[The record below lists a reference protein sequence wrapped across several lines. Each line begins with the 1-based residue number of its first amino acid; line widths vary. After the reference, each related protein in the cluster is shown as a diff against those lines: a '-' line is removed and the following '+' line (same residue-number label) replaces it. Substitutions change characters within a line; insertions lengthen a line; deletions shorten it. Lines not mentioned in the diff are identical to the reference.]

1 MKFVPAPRSSHSTN
15 RGGLSRRRTAFLAG
29 AATLSIAL
37 PAVAH
42 AQVIVHAREDRD
54 ASTAIELSRGDD
66 RLIVD
71 IGRVDGSGVLNVD
84 PISTGI
90 TNHPGGTDT
99 LWLAASGV
107 QTRALLEDD
116 VAVAGFTGGI
126 VYEAYGADSVLTLNE
141 PASQSYDQTLRLG
154 GNGTINLTA
163 NQAPIGMTQAIRVED
178 GGTALEV
185 DGVAGRLTLNL
196 SGAINGA
203 DADRHVDFA
212 NGGVLNLIGATI
224 DVRRGVAIY
233 AADQSVTIDALSA
246 LRAKDSDSLA
256 VQDATLLW
264 LAEAGSVTNYGQIV
278 EQGDVGGPGT
288 TPDEV
293 ATGVLLSGEGT
304 FHNARTSATS
314 FGRVAMHG
322 HAVAIEGNGG
332 TIINDGLIQ
341 SDKAANQAET
351 YAAINSR
358 GASARS
364 ILRNN
369 ANGTVQGI
377 ITNTNGDNLGYT
389 TAYEGDIGLNLVVN
403 AGTINGDVNLGG
415 SPIENRRAW
424 QGDVFLTAGA
434 GTVNGQIDGGI
445 GDHDAYGRSL
455 AASDTYTA
463 SNVLGTA
470 QTIGFERHGLEAFG
484 TDVTA
489 TFASNEVLANGLTAL
504 GNGTII
510 NQADIALGDRIGVVI
525 HELANGL
532 DFVND
537 AGAVVSVGD
546 ERAFRSDGEGL
557 ASFVN
562 RGTFTS
568 AARLNASWGV
578 EIVAD
583 DKLEPFIFNNS
594 GTITTS
600 TTAGAVKMHVDGDT
614 TTMGGD
620 LEFTNS
626 GQIRGGAVGADIEVY
641 VRGHTLFDN
650 SGLIEGSEFGLQL
663 DSGEVTATNTGV
675 LRATG
680 NGGTGWGIDSPNTV
694 VTNNGTIEA
703 TGAGI
708 DDPDL
713 VELSAGLVV
722 GLNTGGTAN
731 ITNGA
736 NGVISATQARSVA
749 VVADG
754 ISSPFTFTN
763 SGRVVGSGTD
773 TIALDRLIAGDRAF
787 LEGTVASAIHT
798 EGTVDLIVNRD
809 AGLIQGNVDLGSED
823 DRFEARGTSR
833 LEGDLRL
840 GRGDDT
846 VLLAG
851 GTITG
856 NVSGGAG
863 TDDTIAV
870 DLSVAEQTI
879 SADQYSGFENINRE
893 VGGNGIV
900 NIMGVFDAASLNIR
914 GVTLRVRQGA
924 AVGTT
929 GDRTFDGS
937 DEAER
942 LIVEGTVNEAVRLGG
957 GDDRVEM
964 GDSGIISGE
973 LDMGAG
979 NDTLVLGAGS
989 TITGAIDGG
998 EDANGLDNDIIGFEL
1013 TQDMDSVPGIVSDAL
1028 NFETIQVSGD
1038 HRLTLALGQSYEAIS
1053 LINGADLDLTIAD
1066 GVTVGSIT
1074 GDATSQNVTIT
1085 GDLTGGVSLG
1095 GGNDTLTM
1103 NGFEGVLSSVLD
1115 GGEDAGGLDNDTLNL
1130 NIIGT
1135 TTFGNGASGFE
1146 MINVD
1151 GTAQLII
1158 DGDFAAGQTLNF
1170 GAGDNHLVI
1179 ASGAEFGGTVNGGAG
1194 SDRMTVATDAPDSRT
1209 LVSAQINGF
1218 ETLDV
1223 EGDGTLALTGG
1234 DYSFANGV
1242 NVTEGGNLEL
1252 GANTHLTANVT
1263 FTAAFDDRL
1272 TLSTGSRITGAVDA
1286 RDRVGDRDVLA
1297 FQQTGGQISRLSAFG
1312 LSTLTGFEQMAVLGA
1327 GEFHIDQNLAAFDE
1341 VVLEGGNLVVD
1352 AGSALTADIVGRDVA
1367 DPAQAAS
1374 DDSLNVQ
1381 GTVQGNVA
1389 LGGGNDT
1396 VDNRGRIAGNVDLGA
1411 GDDRYIAR
1419 DGGVVTGTIDG
1430 GAGDNSF
1437 IFRLGGQDGSI
1448 PGNVANFNSIGV
1460 YGAGTLEI
1468 ALAAGQRYENF
1479 ELLEGANLSIT
1490 EDLGGSIGTI
1500 IGDAS
1505 AQQVTIG
1512 STLTGGVNLGG
1523 GDDTLNLTLD
1533 GILSGSLLGG
1543 KNADGSADNDRLNLT
1558 LGGDSQING
1567 MNEFETVRVTA
1578 ADGVRLTVAGAVGAG
1593 QSITFEGAT
1602 DNELAL
1608 TAGATLQGFVDG
1620 GAGDDFLEIET
1631 GVADQRTVIAAQI
1644 RNFENLVSNGTGTLA
1659 LTGGSY
1665 SFDSLAVNGGN
1676 LELGADTQLGV
1687 ADGILFDG
1695 ADNRFTIR
1703 DGAEVS
1709 GTIEGGAGNDTLALV
1724 QGPQFARLLSL
1735 VQATGF
1741 ERLEASGNGVLRIDR
1756 NATFTGGVGLDGG
1769 TTRVDAGNTL
1779 TADVTGGNNA
1789 DTLEV
1794 FGSIAGNVDLGAGND
1809 RLVINSLTGIS
1820 GTVNGGADLDT
1831 VMFDTDASY
1840 AAPLQVAG
1848 NLFQGFENLG
1858 VSRGV
1863 VSMTGT
1869 SAWTN
1874 INVTGGRLIGQA
1886 GSTLNADLVTVALGG
1901 TFGSAGIVNGDI
1913 DVFGTLSP
1921 GASPGTMTVNGDVT
1935 MRAGS
1940 NLLIEL
1946 TPNAGNDLLDVN
1958 GTLTIADGAT
1968 MDITGAL
1975 GNLPGS
1981 VLDIVVADAI
1991 TGRFTTINKSASVF
2005 GFVVQN
2011 GNRIQIRSEFNNSSA
2026 FPTNVQASVAYS
2038 NQVLRASYG
2047 VQAYTAALN
2056 VLTAADGTINQRAFA
2071 QLTPE
2076 AYGSA
2081 MQAGLE
2087 NGLQLIDVG
2096 RTFRLTAP
2104 KANGLYGFAQGL
2116 TGGSDI
2122 RGQAD
2127 TGTSRA
2133 DLRTNGMLGGIGYG
2147 MADGQVRVGA
2157 FIGSSDT
2164 DQRLVALDA
2173 TTKAKGFLGGV
2184 FADAAIGDLGVH
2196 AMVSYS
2202 DLDAET
2208 RRNLMASRTLA
2219 QSEYGLKS
2227 WVADV
2232 SVDYSAKIGGIN
2244 VTPKI
2249 GLSHVSTSRGAVV
2262 EQGADAFDL
2271 AVAGDRSSAWLA
2283 DVGVAFSGTVELA
2296 GATLT
2301 PYAEVGARQML
2312 NNADILVTGRFDG
2325 APGAPIVVKGV
2336 ERDKTVGRLGLG
2348 VGARLSENVHVR
2360 VGYTG
2365 EFSNT
2370 KRSSVAVG
2378 ASIRF

>member
-1 MKFVPAPRSSHSTN
+1 MKFVPAPRPSHSTSK
-15 RGGLSRRRTAFLAG
+15 GGLSRRRTAFLAG

-37 PAVAH
+37 PMVAQ
-42 AQVIVHAREDRD
+42 AQDMSSVFIHAREDRD
-54 ASTAIELSRGDD
+54 PTTAIEMTAADD

-71 IGRVDGSGVLNVD
+71 ISRVNDAGQIDVGS
-84 PISTGI
+84 ISTGI
-90 TNHPGGTDT
+90 GGVAGGADT
-99 LWLAASGV
+99 LWLASSGT
-107 QTRALLEDD
+107 QTRTLIADD
-116 VAVAGFTGGI
+116 ISAPGFNGGL
-126 VYEAYGADSVLTLNE
+126 VYEAYGADSDLTLNV
-141 PASQSYDQTLRLG
+141 ADGTTYDQRLRLG
-154 GNGTINLTA
+154 GNGTINLNA
-163 NQAPIGMTQAIRVED
+163 SNAPIGSTGAIYVEP
-178 GGTALEV
+178 GSTARDIYGEQ
-185 DGVAGRLTLNL
+185 GRLTLNL
-196 SGAINGA
+196 RGSINGN
-203 DADRHVDFA
+203 DADVHVDITGAGIF
-212 NGGVLNLIGATI
+212 NMIGARI
-224 DVRRGVAIY
+224 DVRRGVAVY
-233 AADQSVTIDALSA
+233 ATDQQVTIDALSE
-246 LRAKDSDSLA
+246 LRAKDSTSLD
-256 VQDATLLW
+256 VQDATLVW
-264 LAEAGSVTNYGQIV
+264 LARDGRVTNYGNIV

-293 ATGVLLSGEGT
+293 STGVLLSGGGT

-322 HAVAIEGNGG
+322 HAVVLEANGG

-358 GASARS
+358 GVLARA

-369 ANGTVQGI
+369 ASGTVQGI

-389 TAYEGDIGLNLVVN
+389 TAYEGEDGTDVVVN
-403 AGTINGDVNLGG
+403 AGTINGDVTLGG
-415 SPIENRRAW
+415 STIFNTEARRA
-424 QGDVFLTAGA
+424 DVFLTAGA
-434 GTVNGQIDGGI
+434 GTVNGQIDGGV
-445 GDHDAYGRSL
+445 GEHDAYGRSL
-455 AASDTYTA
+455 SASGTYTA
-463 SNVLGTA
+463 SNALGTA
-470 QTIGFERHGLEAFG
+470 QTIGFERHGIEAFG
-484 TDVTA
+484 ADVTA
-489 TFASNEVLANGLTAL
+489 TFASNEVLANGLTVL
-504 GNGTII
+504 GNGSVV
-510 NQADIALGDRIGVVI
+510 NQADITLGDSIGIVI
-525 HELANGL
+525 HDEATGL
-532 DFVND
+532 DFIND
-537 AGAVVSVGD
+537 TGAVVSVDNVAFSSGGD
-546 ERAFRSDGEGL
+546 GL
-557 ASFVN
+557 ASFMN
-562 RGTFTS
+562 RGTLIATQFNE
-568 AARLNASWGV
+568 AVLI
-578 EIVAD
+578 EAD
-583 DKLEPFIFNNS
+583 AKPEAFVFDNS
-594 GTITTS
+594 GTIRSVGGNGLYLAVEGDS
-600 TTAGAVKMHVDGDT
+600 TTRPGN
-614 TTMGGD
+614 
-620 LEFTNS
+620 LNFTNS
-626 GQIRGGAVGADIEVY
+626 GQIIGGESGAD
-641 VRGHTLFDN
+641 VRLGQRGQGNVEN
-650 SGLIEGSEFGLQL
+650 SGLIEGSDFGLAFRGAAL
-663 DSGEVTATNTGV
+663 TATNSGV
-675 LRATG
+675 LRGLGASSFGLGLTAPQATL
-680 NGGTGWGIDSPNTV
+680 
-694 VTNNGTIEA
+694 TNMGTIES
-703 TGAGI
+703 TGAGVDI
-708 DDPDL
+708 AGN
-713 VELSAGLVV
+713 VSLSAGMAVN
-722 GLNTGGTAN
+722 LNTGGTAN

-749 VVADG
+749 VAADG
-754 ISSPFTFTN
+754 IGISTFTFTN
-763 SGRVVGSGTD
+763 SGRVIGSGAD
-773 TIALDRLIAGDRAF
+773 TTGTSLRAAGNTFFA
-787 LEGTVASAIHT
+787 GTVASAIHT
-798 EGTVDLIVNRD
+798 DGTRDLIVNQGS
-809 AGLIQGNVDLGSED
+809 GLIQGNVDLGSEI

-840 GRGDDT
+840 GGGDDT

-856 NVSGGAG
+856 SVAGGTG

-900 NIMGVFDAASLNIR
+900 NILGVFDAASLNIR
-914 GVTLRVRQGA
+914 GVTLRVRQGT

-929 GDRTFDGS
+929 SDRTFDGS

-942 LIVEGTVNEAVRLGG
+942 LIVEGMVNEAVRLGG

-964 GDSGIISGE
+964 GDSGTISGE
-973 LDMGAG
+973 LDMGTG

-989 TITGAIDGG
+989 TITGAVDGG

-1053 LINGADLDLTIAD
+1053 LINGADLDLAIAD
-1066 GVTVGSIT
+1066 GVTVGRIT

-1115 GGEDAGGLDNDTLNL
+1115 GGEDAGGLDNDILNL

-1146 MINVD
+1146 TINVD

-1272 TLSTGSRITGAVDA
+1272 TLSAGSRITGAVDA
-1286 RDRVGDRDVLA
+1286 GERAGDRDVLA
-1297 FQQTGGQISRLSAFG
+1297 FQQAGGQISRLSAFG

-1352 AGSALTADIVGRDVA
+1352 AGSTLTADVVGRDVA

-1374 DDSLNVQ
+1374 DDMLNVQ
-1381 GTVQGNVA
+1381 GIVQGNVA

-1430 GAGDNSF
+1430 GAGDNTF

-1500 IGDAS
+1500 VGDAS
-1505 AQQVTIG
+1505 AQEVTIG
-1512 STLTGGVNLGG
+1512 ATLTGGVNLGG

-1543 KNADGSADNDRLNLT
+1543 ENADGSADADRLNLT

-1602 DNELAL
+1602 DNELAM

-1620 GAGDDFLEIET
+1620 GAGDDLLEIET
-1631 GVADQRTVIAAQI
+1631 GAADQRTVIVAQI

-1665 SFDSLAVNGGN
+1665 SFDSLAVNGGD
-1676 LELGADTQLGV
+1676 LELGANSQLGV
-1687 ADGILFDG
+1687 ADGIMFDG

-1724 QGPQFARLLSL
+1724 QGSQFARLLSL

-1769 TTRVDAGNTL
+1769 TTRVDAGNAL

-1794 FGSIAGNVDLGAGND
+1794 FGSIVGDVDLGAGAD

-1831 VMFDTDASY
+1831 VVFDTDAIY

-1858 VSRGV
+1858 INRGV

-1874 INVTGGRLIGQA
+1874 INVAGGRLIGQA
-1886 GSTLNADLVTVALGG
+1886 GSTINADLVTVALGG

-2011 GNRIQIRSEFNNSSA
+2011 GNRIQIRSEFNNSNA

-2096 RTFRLTAP
+2096 RTLRLTAP

-2147 MADGQVRVGA
+2147 MADGQLRVGA

-2173 TTKAKGFLGGV
+2173 TTKAKGFLGGA

-2262 EQGADAFDL
+2262 EQGAGAFDL
-2271 AVAGDRSSAWLA
+2271 AVAGDRDSAWLA

-2325 APGAPIVVKGV
+2325 APGAPIVVNGV

-2348 VGARLSENVHVR
+2348 LGARLSENVHVR